1 MAHPTQAQFFGVQ
14 QANLDLFLALV
25 GPLARGAE
33 KINELNM
40 QAVKTSLADTTN
52 YVRESSQQPVGAG
65 MSGLKPE
72 LANGFAQKM
81 NAYAGHM
88 NEIFAST
95 GAEFAQ
101 EAQRQMSTYA
111 TQTQE
116 AMASF
121 GQNLMSSAGGAFPAS
136 GAGTPSWVAA
146 YETAMKPMRDAFE
159 KVMPAT
165 AAK

>member
-1 MAHPTQAQFFGVQ
+1 
-14 QANLDLFLALV
+14 
-25 GPLARGAE
+25 
-33 KINELNM
+33 
-40 QAVKTSLADTTN
+40 
-52 YVRESSQQPVGAG
+52 
-65 MSGLKPE
+65 
-72 LANGFAQKM
+72 M

-101 EAQRQMSTYA
+101 EAQRHMSTYA

-136 GAGTPSWVAA
+136 GASAPNWVAA